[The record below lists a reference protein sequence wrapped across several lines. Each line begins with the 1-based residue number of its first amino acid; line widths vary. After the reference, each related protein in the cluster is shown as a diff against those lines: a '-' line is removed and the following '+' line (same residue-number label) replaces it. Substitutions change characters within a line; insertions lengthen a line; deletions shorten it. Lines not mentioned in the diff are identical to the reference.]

1 LKISIYTLEIFK
13 GGIKLKTLKEVIE
26 KAKTVSKKRVV
37 VVGAEDM
44 EALKAVSAAYDEGFV
59 EPVLVGKKE
68 IIEENLKELGR
79 EFDIIVAQTEEEAA
93 EQGVRLVSSGAA
105 DIVMKG
111 LIKTSKLLKAVL
123 NKEWGLRT
131 GSVLSHVAVIETEAL
146 DSLKIVTDGGM
157 IIKPTLDQKVA
168 IINNAVELAH
178 SMGNE
183 NPNVALLAAVEV
195 VNPDM
200 PETMEAAIITQMN
213 KRGQIKG
220 CIVDGPLALDNALSE
235 MAAKIKKID
244 SEVAGHAD
252 ILVVPDIHAGN
263 ILGKS
268 AIYLANGKIA
278 GLVLGAKAPIVIV
291 SRADT
296 AESKLASLALATLK
310 AE

>member
-1 LKISIYTLEIFK
+1 M
-13 GGIKLKTLKEVIE
+13 KTLKEVIE

-178 SMGNE
+178 SMGNG

>member
-1 LKISIYTLEIFK
+1 M
-13 GGIKLKTLKEVIE
+13 KTLKEVIE

>member
-1 LKISIYTLEIFK
+1 LEIFK

>member
-1 LKISIYTLEIFK
+1 MR
-13 GGIKLKTLKEVIE
+13 TLKDVIE
-26 KAKTVSKKRVV
+26 KAKTVNKKRVV
-37 VVGAEDM
+37 VVGAEDK

-59 EPVLVGKKE
+59 EPVLVGNKE
-68 IIEENLKELGR
+68 IIEENLKELGK
-79 EFDIIVAQTEEEAA
+79 EFDIIDAKTEEEAA

-131 GSVLSHVAVIETEAL
+131 GSVLSHVAIVETDAL
-146 DSLKIVTDGGM
+146 DSLKLVTDGGM

-178 SMGNE
+178 SMGIE
-183 NPNVALLAAVEV
+183 NPKVALLAAVEV

-200 PETMEAAIITQMN
+200 PETMDAAIITQMN

-220 CIVDGPLALDNALSE
+220 CTVDGPLALDNALSE
-235 MAAKIKKID
+235 MAAKIKKIKSD
-244 SEVAGHAD
+244 VAGHAD

-263 ILGKS
+263 VLGK
-268 AIYLANGKIA
+268 AAVYLANGKIA

-296 AESKLASLALATLK
+296 AESKLASLALAVLK
-310 AE
+310 SEK

>member
-1 LKISIYTLEIFK
+1 M
-13 GGIKLKTLKEVIE
+13 KTLKEVIE
-26 KAKTVSKKRVV
+26 KAKIVSKKRVV
-37 VVGAEDM
+37 VVGAEDN

-59 EPVLVGKKE
+59 DPVLVGKKE

-79 EFDIIVAQTEEEAA
+79 EFDIIDAKTEEEAA

-131 GSVLSHVAVIETEAL
+131 GSVLSHVAIIETEAL

-178 SMGNE
+178 SMGIE
-183 NPNVALLAAVEV
+183 TPKVALLAAVEV

-200 PETMEAAIITQMN
+200 PETMDAAIITQMN

-235 MAAKIKKID
+235 MAAKIKKIKSD
-244 SEVAGHAD
+244 VAGHAD

-296 AESKLASLALATLK
+296 AESKLASLALAVLK
-310 AE
+310 AEK

>member
-1 LKISIYTLEIFK
+1 M
-13 GGIKLKTLKEVIE
+13 KTLQDVIE
-26 KAKTVSKKRVV
+26 KAKTVSKKKVV
-37 VVGAEDM
+37 VVGAEDK
-44 EALKAVSAAYDEGFV
+44 EALIAVSNAYDEGFID
-59 EPVLVGKKE
+59 PVLIGKKE
-68 IIEENLKELGR
+68 IIEKHLKELNK
-79 EFDIIVAQTEEEAA
+79 EFDIVDVKTEEEAA

-131 GSVLSHVAVIETEAL
+131 GSVLSHVALIETDAL
-146 DSLKIVTDGGM
+146 NSLKLVTDGGM

-178 SMGNE
+178 SMGIE
-183 NPNVALLAAVEV
+183 TPKVALLAAVEV

-200 PETMEAAIITQMN
+200 PETLEAAIITQMN

-220 CIVDGPLALDNALSE
+220 CLVDGPLALDNALSE
-235 MAAKIKKID
+235 MAAKIKKIKSD
-244 SEVAGHAD
+244 VAGNAD

-263 ILGKS
+263 VLGKS
-268 AIYLANGKIA
+268 AVYLANGKIA

-296 AESKLASLALATLK
+296 AESKLASLALAVLK
-310 AE
+310 AN

>member
-1 LKISIYTLEIFK
+1 LEIFK

-235 MAAKIKKID
+235 IAAKIKKID

>member
-1 LKISIYTLEIFK
+1 M
-13 GGIKLKTLKEVIE
+13 KTLKNVIE

-37 VVGAEDM
+37 VVGAEDK
-44 EALKAVSAAYDEGFV
+44 EALKAVSAAYDEGFI

-68 IIEENLKELGR
+68 VIEENLKELGR
-79 EFDIIVAQTEEEAA
+79 EFDIIDTRTEEAAA

-131 GSVLSHVAVIETEAL
+131 GSVLSHVALIETAAL

-168 IINNAVELAH
+168 IIKNAVELSH
-178 SMGNE
+178 SMGIE
-183 NPNVALLAAVEV
+183 NPKVALLAAVEV

-200 PETMEAAIITQMN
+200 PETLEAAIITQMN
-213 KRGQIKG
+213 KRGQIKD
-220 CIVDGPLALDNALSE
+220 CTIDGPLALDNALSE
-235 MAAKIKKID
+235 MAAKIKKIN

-263 ILGKS
+263 VLGKS
-268 AIYLANGKIA
+268 AVYLANGKIA

-296 AESKLASLALATLK
+296 AESKLASLALAVLK
-310 AE
+310 AEK

>member
-1 LKISIYTLEIFK
+1 M
-13 GGIKLKTLKEVIE
+13 KTLREVIE

-37 VVGAEDM
+37 VVGAEDK
-44 EALKAVSAAYDEGFV
+44 EALKAVAAAYDEGFV
-59 EPVLVGKKE
+59 EPVLVGNKD

-79 EFDIIVAQTEEEAA
+79 EFDIIDAKTEEEAA

-131 GSVLSHVAVIETEAL
+131 GSVLSHVAIIETEAL
-146 DSLKIVTDGGM
+146 ESLKLVTDGGM

-178 SMGNE
+178 SMGID
-183 NPNVALLAAVEV
+183 NPKVALLAAVEV

-200 PETMEAAIITQMN
+200 PETLDAAIITQMN

-220 CIVDGPLALDNALSE
+220 CTVDGPLALDNALSE

-244 SEVAGHAD
+244 SDVAGHAD

-263 ILGKS
+263 VLGKS

-296 AESKLASLALATLK
+296 AESKLASLALASLK

>member
-1 LKISIYTLEIFK
+1 
-13 GGIKLKTLKEVIE
+13 LKTLKEVIE

>member
-1 LKISIYTLEIFK
+1 M
-13 GGIKLKTLKEVIE
+13 KTLKEVIE
-26 KAKTVSKKRVV
+26 KAKSLNKKRVV
-37 VVGAEDM
+37 VVGAEDK

-68 IIEENLKELGR
+68 IIEENLKELGK
-79 EFDIIVAQTEEEAA
+79 EFDIIDAKTEEEAA

-131 GSVLSHVAVIETEAL
+131 GSVLSHVAIVETEAL

-178 SMGNE
+178 SMGIE
-183 NPNVALLAAVEV
+183 TPKVALLAAVEV

-200 PETMEAAIITQMN
+200 PETMDAAIITQMN

-235 MAAKIKKID
+235 MAAKIKKIKSD
-244 SEVAGHAD
+244 VAGHAD

-263 ILGKS
+263 VLGKS

-296 AESKLASLALATLK
+296 AESKLASLALAVLK
-310 AE
+310 AEN

>member
-1 LKISIYTLEIFK
+1 M
-13 GGIKLKTLKEVIE
+13 KTLKDVIE
-26 KAKTVSKKRVV
+26 KAKIVSKKRVV
-37 VVGAEDM
+37 VVGAEDK
-44 EALKAVSAAYDEGFV
+44 EALKAVSEAYDEGFV
-59 EPVLVGKKE
+59 EPILVGKKE
-68 IIEENLKELGR
+68 VIEENLKELGK
-79 EFDIIVAQTEEEAA
+79 EFDIIDTKTEVEAA

-131 GSVLSHVAVIETEAL
+131 GSVLSHVALVETEAL
-146 DSLKIVTDGGM
+146 DTLKLVTDGGM

-178 SMGNE
+178 SMGIE
-183 NPNVALLAAVEV
+183 NPKVALLAAVEV

-220 CIVDGPLALDNALSE
+220 CTVDGPLALDNALSE
-235 MAAKIKKID
+235 MAAKIKKIK

-263 ILGKS
+263 VLGKS
-268 AIYLANGKIA
+268 AVYLANGKIA

-296 AESKLASLALATLK
+296 AESKLASLALAVLK
-310 AE
+310 AEK

>member
-1 LKISIYTLEIFK
+1 
-13 GGIKLKTLKEVIE
+13 LKTLKEVIE
-26 KAKTVSKKRVV
+26 KAKIVSKKRVV
-37 VVGAEDM
+37 VVGAEDK

-68 IIEENLKELGR
+68 IIEENLKELGK
-79 EFDIIVAQTEEEAA
+79 EFDIIDAKTEEEAA

-131 GSVLSHVAVIETEAL
+131 GSVLSHVAIIETEAL

-178 SMGNE
+178 SMGIE
-183 NPNVALLAAVEV
+183 TPKVALLAAVEV

-200 PETMEAAIITQMN
+200 PETMDAAIITQMN

-220 CIVDGPLALDNALSE
+220 CTVDGPLALDNALSE
-235 MAAKIKKID
+235 MAAKIKKIKSD
-244 SEVAGHAD
+244 VAGHAD

-263 ILGKS
+263 VLGKS

-296 AESKLASLALATLK
+296 AESKLASLALAVLK
-310 AE
+310 AEK

>member
-1 LKISIYTLEIFK
+1 M
-13 GGIKLKTLKEVIE
+13 KTLKDVIE

-37 VVGAEDM
+37 VVGAEDK
-44 EALKAVSAAYDEGFV
+44 EALKAVSAAYEEGFI

-68 IIEENLKELGR
+68 IIEENLKEIGK
-79 EFDIIVAQTEEEAA
+79 EFDIIDARTEEAAA

-131 GSVLSHVAVIETEAL
+131 GSVLSHVAIIETEGL
-146 DSLKIVTDGGM
+146 DSLKLVTDGGM

-168 IINNAVELAH
+168 IINNAVGLAH
-178 SMGNE
+178 SMGIE
-183 NPNVALLAAVEV
+183 NPKVALLAAVEV

-200 PETMEAAIITQMN
+200 PETLDAAIITQMN

-220 CIVDGPLALDNALSE
+220 CTIDGPLALDNALSE
-235 MAAKIKKID
+235 IAAKIKKIN

-263 ILGKS
+263 VLGKS
-268 AIYLANGKIA
+268 AVYLANGKIA

-296 AESKLASLALATLK
+296 AESKLASLALAVLK
-310 AE
+310 S